1 MQDRA
6 ARLFLYC
13 GEMEAEWAAYGQ
25 DAQMVC
31 TAFVNGINAAV
42 DHVVA
47 GTLTMPPEFVELGT
61 HPAKW
66 QPEDVVRIRTDCLS
80 RNAASELARTQ
91 VQALADPQVD
101 LLRVPLSPQVP
112 ESEWL
117 SASQI
122 RFYQYCSPGMAR

>member
-42 DHVVA
+42 DQVVA
-47 GTLTMPPEFVELGT
+47 GTLGMPPEFVDWAPT
-61 HPAKW
+61 
-66 QPEDVVRIRTDCLS
+66 
-80 RNAASELARTQ
+80 
-91 VQALADPQVD
+91 PQSGN
-101 LLRVPLSPQVP
+101 LK
-112 ESEWL
+112 
-117 SASQI
+117 
-122 RFYQYCSPGMAR
+122 M